1 MNYELTSNPTSVKVY
16 KFSGD
21 DKVVVDAARVS
32 LASLEEMNDRVSF
45 ENRECTD
52 RDLKLI
58 SYLAKQKH
66 YSCFEHCSVT
76 FWVEAPIYIA
86 RQHMR
91 HRVWSYNEVSRR
103 YTSEDLRVYV
113 PDNFRQQSKSN
124 RQASTDELVN
134 PVMSSIK
141 GSVQTYDTRAT
152 DLMAKAIDKS
162 MRAYFDL
169 LDVGVCREQAR
180 GLLPMSTLTQYYAT
194 VSIRNLASFLRERLD
209 KSAQYEIQLMAKQ
222 MFNLAKE
229 HFPISMKALMEY

>member
-1 MNYELTSNPTSVKVY
+1 MNYELTNTPTAVKIY

-32 LASLEEMNDRVSF
+32 LASLDEMNDRVSF

-52 RDLKLI
+52 RDLRLI
-58 SYLAKQKH
+58 SYLARQKH
-66 YSCFEHCSVT
+66 YSCFEHCSIT
-76 FWVEAPIYIA
+76 FWIEAPIYIS

-124 RQASTDELVN
+124 RQASTDELIN
-134 PVMSSIK
+134 PVMTSVK
-141 GSVQTYDTRAT
+141 GYTQTYDTRAT
-152 DLMAKAIDKS
+152 DLMAKSIDKS

-169 LDVGVCREQAR
+169 LDAGVCREQAR
-180 GLLPMSTLTQYYAT
+180 GLLPMCTLTQYYAT
-194 VSIRNLASFLRERLD
+194 VNIRNLASFLRERLD

-222 MFNLAKE
+222 MLDLAEE

>member
-1 MNYELTSNPTSVKVY
+1 MNYELTNTPTAVKIY

-32 LASLEEMNDRVSF
+32 LASLDEMNDRVSF

-58 SYLAKQKH
+58 SYLARQKH
-66 YSCFEHCSVT
+66 YSCFEHCSIT
-76 FWVEAPIYIA
+76 FWIEAPIYIS

-124 RQASTDELVN
+124 RQASTDELIN
-134 PVMSSIK
+134 PVMTSVK
-141 GSVQTYDTRAT
+141 GYTQTYDTRAT
-152 DLMAKAIDKS
+152 DLMAKSIDKS

-169 LDVGVCREQAR
+169 LDAGVCREQAR
-180 GLLPMSTLTQYYAT
+180 GLLPMCTLTQYYAT
-194 VSIRNLASFLRERLD
+194 VNIRNLASFLRERLD

-222 MFNLAKE
+222 MLDLAEE

>member
-45 ENRECTD
+45 ENRECTE

-66 YSCFEHCSVT
+66 YSCFEHCSIT

-103 YTSEDLRVYV
+103 YTSEDLRVYI

-124 RQASTDELVN
+124 RQASTDDLIN

-141 GSVQTYDTRAT
+141 GSTQIYDTRAT
-152 DLMAKAIDKS
+152 NLMAKAIDKS
-162 MRAYFDL
+162 MQAYFDL
-169 LDVGVCREQAR
+169 LDAGVCREQAR

-222 MFNLAKE
+222 MFDLAKE